1 MTAATDLSTIER
13 SILIA
18 APRARVWQAITDVKE
33 FSAWFRV
40 KAEGE
45 FAPGA
50 RVRMTSTDP
59 SYPGIVFYVTVAD
72 VIDQERFS
80 WSWHPGADQP
90 PEGSDEPTTLVTF
103 RLTDE
108 PHGTRVTV
116 VETGF
121 DRIALARRAKQ
132 FEENTKGWEFQL
144 AALTGYLAH
153 ED

>member
-1 MTAATDLSTIER
+1 MTAATDLSRIER

-18 APRARVWQAITDVKE
+18 APRARVWRAITDVRE

-59 SYPGIVFYVTVAD
+59 SYPGIVFYLTVAD
-72 VIDQERFS
+72 VIENERFS
-80 WSWHPGADQP
+80 WTWHPGADQP
-90 PEGSDEPTTLVTF
+90 PEGSSEPTTLVTF

-116 VETGF
+116 VDRVRPDCAGAPRQAIRGEHEGLGVPTGG
-121 DRIALARRAKQ
+121 ARR
-132 FEENTKGWEFQL
+132 L
-144 AALTGYLAH
+144 SRP
-153 ED
+153 